1 MKAVLAPLQ
10 ALGVFP
16 KTIKPPKAQPT
27 AQVDDAA
34 AAVAAGD
41 DQRKRRGGAGNLMFG
56 EAGVEAPAGGG
67 KQLTGQ

>member
-1 MKAVLAPLQ
+1 MNLVTKPLQ
-10 ALGVFP
+10 ALGVLP

-41 DQRKRRGGAGNLMFG
+41 EMRRRRGGAGNLMFG
-56 EAGVEAPAGGG
+56 EAGVEAPTGGG

>member
-1 MKAVLAPLQ
+1 MNTLTAPLR
-10 ALGVFP
+10 ALGVLP

-41 DQRKRRGGAGNLMFG
+41 EQRKRRGGAGNMLFG

-67 KQLTGQ
+67 KQLTGE